1 MEECKSQVQSAS
13 DAKRSPTSAKPR
25 LSAARRSLKK
35 KAIAREFE
43 MKRRELGLGN
53 GPGFKRGFGFYM
65 IVIVGLVLL
74 GSLLMRQAGIA
85 DRKKTVNTR
94 MLYAQRSVDAL
105 AEALGRYRF
114 HCGCYPAAEDG
125 GLEALSSKVS
135 RRKGWMGPY
144 AGSWGHMIPD
154 PWKRPYVYE
163 PRTNAHPVVLSLGPD
178 GIRGT
183 ADDVIPAEGLFDK
196 PFKDTSWTNDWVHFS
211 RRGIIVV
218 PKKSN
223 DRRRVLGENPQK

>member
-1 MEECKSQVQSAS
+1 MDAKTPQNRPLAAKKGVPAQKAQLSAS
-13 DAKRSPTSAKPR
+13 KRA
-25 LSAARRSLKK
+25 LKK

-43 MKRRELGLGN
+43 MKRRELGFGG
-53 GPGFKRGFGFYM
+53 GPSLKKGFGFYM

-74 GSLLMRQAGIA
+74 GSLVMKKASVV
-85 DRKKTVNTR
+85 DKKKTVNTK

-114 HCGCYPAAEDG
+114 HCGCYPTAEDG
-125 GLEALSSKVS
+125 GLDALSAKTS
-135 RRKGWMGPY
+135 RHKGWLGPY

-154 PWKRPYVYE
+154 PWKRPYIYE
-163 PRTNAHPVVLSLGPD
+163 PQTNAHPIVLSLGQD
-178 GIRGT
+178 GVRGT
-183 ADDVIPAEGLFDK
+183 ADDVIPADGLFDK

-218 PKKSN
+218 PKK
-223 DRRRVLGENPQK
+223 KK

>member
-1 MEECKSQVQSAS
+1 MKKSESQVNAAS
-13 DAKRSPTSAKPR
+13 KKQKSIVPVTNK
-25 LSAARRSLKK
+25 LSAAKRSLKK
-35 KAIAREFE
+35 KAILREFE

-53 GPGFKRGFGFYM
+53 GPMFKRGLGFYM

-74 GSLLMRQAGIA
+74 GSVLIEQAGVA
-85 DRKKTVNTR
+85 DKKKTVNTK

-105 AEALGRYRF
+105 AEALGRYKF
-114 HCGCYPAAEDG
+114 HCGCYPSSDDG
-125 GLEALSSKVS
+125 GLEALSSKIS

-163 PRTNAHPVVLSLGPD
+163 PQTNAHPIVLSLGPD

-183 ADDVIPAEGLFDK
+183 ADDVVPADELFDK

-211 RRGIIVV
+211 RRCIIVV

-223 DRRRVLGENPQK
+223 DRNHSQNGN